1 MVISTKGRYALRV
14 MVELAEAEEGTYV
27 ALRDI
32 AGRQEISEK
41 YLEAIMKR
49 LVGAGLVKGPGDLY
63 HLKAEDV
70 EQLERMGKRSAE
82 NLIAA
87 IGKSKSAGLGRLLF
101 AFGIRQVG
109 QKAGKVLAARFGT
122 LDALM
127 AANAETL
134 TSIPDIGAI
143 TAQSLLEWFQN
154 PQSRH
159 LIETLREAGVSFQS
173 TETPVG
179 EALSGKTFVLTGTLE
194 HLGRKEA
201 TELIEAQGG
210 KVSGSVSKKTS
221 YVVAGEAAGS
231 KLQKAAELGIPV
243 LTEEE
248 LLVMLEGSST

>member
-1 MVISTKGRYALRV
+1 MDIEHLGPAV
-14 MVELAEAEEGTYV
+14 VEA
-27 ALRDI
+27 
-32 AGRQEISEK
+32 
-41 YLEAIMKR
+41 

-70 EQLERMGKRSAE
+70 EQLERMGKKSAE

-87 IGKSKSAGLGRLLF
+87 IEKSKSAGLGRLLF

-127 AANAETL
+127 AADAETL
-134 TSIPDIGAI
+134 TAVPDIGAI
-143 TAQSLLEWFQN
+143 TAQSLLEWFQS

-159 LIETLREAGVSFQS
+159 LIETLREAGVSFDS
-173 TETPVG
+173 TEAPVG
-179 EALSGKTFVLTGTLE
+179 EALAGKTFVLTGTLE

-243 LTEEE
+243 LTEAE
-248 LLVMLEGSST
+248 LLSLLERSAT